1 MHSEK
6 AKTLSHC
13 PIPKER
19 SFPGFTLIELLV
31 VIAIIAILAALL
43 LPALAK
49 AKAKGQRI
57 SCLNNL
63 RQVSLLFPV
72 LALDENHDV
81 FPAHFSDDYN
91 ITNFWA
97 SFIVGS
103 STCRV
108 AYSNIF
114 HCPVLSHAENADGIT
129 FQWQFNALGL
139 GYGYNAFF
147 LGLAPHASPE
157 VDWGL
162 SSSAWFKRTQI
173 IRPTDCLLVGDCL
186 KKNYPSASGAYSLN
200 IWWPNDWACSQET
213 STRVW
218 TRFGTRPTGWSSL
231 LTDTARRARTRTST
245 RRTAAAWSM
254 AGSGTPWGACNAEPR
269 HS

>member
-6 AKTLSHC
+6 AKTLNRW
-13 PIPKER
+13 PTPKNQT
-19 SFPGFTLIELLV
+19 FPGFTLIELLV

-63 RQVSLLFPV
+63 RQVSLLFQYYT
-72 LALDENHDV
+72 DENRDV

-103 STCRV
+103 STMPV

-157 VDWGL
+157 IDWGV

-200 IWWPNDWACSQET
+200 IWWPNAGMQPGDLNEGVDTFRHTPYGVVVFTDGHSEARKDQNVNPPYSG
-213 STRVW
+213 SLVNG
-218 TRFGTRPTGWSSL
+218 RFWDPLGRL
-231 LTDTARRARTRTST
+231 QR
-245 RRTAAAWSM
+245 
-254 AGSGTPWGACNAEPR
+254 
-269 HS
+269 